1 MIYLVMWRMGLTL
14 VMDEGMRRWDLGFG
28 LDMYR

>member
-1 MIYLVMWRMGLTL
+1 MIYLVIWRGLSL